1 MSRSAPL
8 DANSEVFY
16 GAEMETQLETR
27 QGANPTH
34 SDGQLSK
41 LDNKNR
47 LTWVLFLLPALA
59 IYILFMAVPLLG
71 SIRLSLFTGEGI
83 VPETFV
89 GLENFS
95 KLIYDPIWS
104 EKLSNAL
111 KNTTILFLIHMGVQ
125 NTLGLLFAVLLTKK
139 IRGFIF
145 FRTIIFLPATLSV
158 LVIGFLWKLI
168 LNPQWGAVP
177 FLLDK
182 IGLGDLIHP
191 WLGDPKY
198 ALIVISLISCWQW
211 VGLPTMMYLAALMGI
226 PDDLIEASKVDG
238 ASASQ
243 TFWHIQLP
251 LISPIVGIVS
261 VLTFIGNFSAFDII
275 YAIAS
280 ARGDPAGSTDIM
292 GSLFYRTGIGGEVLS
307 GHMDAGMGAAIA
319 VVIFFVL
326 LLGVAAWLFFSRK
339 QQYDF

>member
-1 MSRSAPL
+1 MEPQLITGQPGKYSHSAQQPSKQ
-8 DANSEVFY
+8 AKKNS
-16 GAEMETQLETR
+16 
-27 QGANPTH
+27 
-34 SDGQLSK
+34 
-41 LDNKNR
+41 
-47 LTWVLFLLPALA
+47 LTWLFFLLPALA
-59 IYILFMAVPLLG
+59 VYILFMAVPLLG
-71 SIRLSLFTGEGI
+71 SIRLSLFSGEGI
-83 VPETFV
+83 VPNTFV
-89 GLENFS
+89 GLANFD
-95 KLIYDPIWS
+95 KLINDPIWS
-104 EKLSNAL
+104 GRLINAL
-111 KNTTILFLIHMGVQ
+111 KNTSILFLIHMGVQ

-139 IRGFIF
+139 ILGFNF
-145 FRTIIFLPATLSV
+145 YRTIIFLPATLSV

-177 FLLDK
+177 YLLK
-182 IGLGDLIHP
+182 AIGLQELVHP
-191 WLGDPKY
+191 WLGDPRY

-226 PDDLIEASKVDG
+226 PDDLIQASKVDG
-238 ASASQ
+238 ASAWQ
-243 TFWHIQLP
+243 IFWQIQLP
-251 LISPIVGIVS
+251 LIAPIVGIVS

-319 VVIFFVL
+319 VVIFIVL
-326 LLGVAAWLFFSRK
+326 LFGVAAWLFFSRK

>member
-1 MSRSAPL
+1 
-8 DANSEVFY
+8 
-16 GAEMETQLETR
+16 METQLGTELSVKSS
-27 QGANPTH
+27 Q
-34 SDGQLSK
+34 SDEQFSK
-41 LDNKNR
+41 LDKKNR
-47 LTWVLFLLPALA
+47 LTWLFFLLPALA

-83 VPETFV
+83 VPKTFV
-89 GLENFS
+89 GLDNFRQ
-95 KLIYDPIWS
+95 LIYDPIWS
-104 EKLSNAL
+104 GRLSNAL
-111 KNTTILFLIHMGVQ
+111 KNTSILFLIHMGVQ

-139 IRGFIF
+139 IRGFNF
-145 FRTIIFLPATLSV
+145 YRTIIFLPATLSV

-177 FLLDK
+177 FLLK
-182 IGLGDLIHP
+182 KVGLGALVHP

-211 VGLPTMMYLAALMGI
+211 VGLPTMMYLAALMNI
-226 PDDLIEASKVDG
+226 PEDLIEASKVDG
-238 ASASQ
+238 SSSWQ
-243 TFWHIQLP
+243 SFWHIQLP
-251 LISPIVGIVS
+251 LIAPIVGIVS

-319 VVIFFVL
+319 VVIFIVL
-326 LLGVAAWLFFSRK
+326 LFGVVVWLFFSRK